1 MKLHL
6 NRFSMSDFSEV
17 QIRLLISGLLFL
29 GFMLRIALVFS
40 STNFDFES
48 YKITSALVLDGIPPW
63 QSQRY
68 NYGITWSLILSC
80 LHLLSFESDFI
91 FRLLII
97 VFLSFADLSISLTL
111 KNWFGTKTAL
121 VFFLNPVS
129 ILITGHYNQFD
140 NLAIAVGMLALVSL
154 IRFQENSNVKY
165 LFFAIALFSLS
176 LTIKHNL
183 VLFLLWFMFANF
195 SNRIKLSLITVPC
208 SLFLLHFVPFMLISL
223 KDRESI
229 SSAVFKYW
237 SSNNAPFWK
246 FWFWDKGFAESLG
259 DHTAWH
265 HGRLWMI
272 LMLLSVTTV
281 GYFSRREPIKK
292 QFAIFTISLIIFAS
306 AITSQFLAIAAVG
319 AAVFINLG
327 FSLYLF
333 IASLYLMAELAG
345 LNISALQPIVNVRGW
360 NAWNVAPFLLTL
372 GVIREVLRRKD

>member
-6 NRFSMSDFSEV
+6 NRFSMSDFSEA
-17 QIRLLISGLLFL
+17 QIRLLISGIFFL
-29 GFMLRIALVFS
+29 GFMLRISLVFS

-48 YKITSALVLDGIPPW
+48 YKITSALLLDGIPPW

-80 LHLLSFESDFI
+80 LHLLSFENDYI

-97 VFLSFADLSISLTL
+97 IFLSFADLSISLTL
-111 KNWFGTKTAL
+111 KSWFGTKTAL

-140 NLAIAVGMLALVSL
+140 NLSIAVGMLALVSL
-154 IRFQENSNVKY
+154 IRFQENSKVNY
-165 LFFAIALFSLS
+165 LFVAIALLSLS

-183 VLFLLWFMFANF
+183 VLFLLWFMFSNF

-208 SLFLLHFVPFMLISL
+208 LLFLLHFVPFMLISL

-327 FSLYLF
+327 FSLYFF

-360 NAWNVAPFLLTL
+360 NSWNVAPFLLTL
-372 GVIREVLRRKD
+372 GVIREALRRKG